1 MITVM
6 RKQHKVLMI
15 IITAL
20 VCISFSWYWNK
31 TDFSQMGREQVGKI
45 YDRNVSRVEFQRNAR
60 LLRLSGELGMT
71 TLIQGLTAGA
81 RTEAEAFENF
91 TWNLLV
97 LRHEANRL
105 GVRTTAPEIAEVV
118 KTLPAFRGEN
128 GFDLTKYTNFTD
140 HELAPMGFSEAE
152 IEELAADQLS
162 MERLEQLL
170 GVGVQVSDAET
181 ESNYEQA
188 YGKMNVSVIRFRTDE
203 FAKEVKISEDDVA
216 KYYETHKAQL
226 KSEETRKIKFAAL
239 ALTQD
244 QKKLQGKERIDVL
257 QKLADKANDFT
268 QALSEK
274 GADFDALATKF
285 QLPPHE
291 TGEFTEAVPDPQIK
305 TDPQLARTAFQLTKE
320 NPNSDPIQTPDG
332 FYVLHLTDVIPAR
345 PLTLEEARPK
355 IAESLQRERLEEMVS
370 TKAGDGARQ
379 IREALKS
386 GKPVD
391 AAMQASGLK
400 AEKLP
405 PFSFAEDTS
414 LAAEK
419 KEKPPQTEAPDLPSV
434 KETLSE
440 MNPGEVSN
448 FVRAPDGGLI
458 VIFEQREAIDPIKF
472 AQTKNLLAS
481 RYLRNKRE
489 IVFYDWLRD
498 RRRAAG
504 IEAPRT

>member
-1 MITVM
+1 
-6 RKQHKVLMI
+6 
-15 IITAL
+15 
-20 VCISFSWYWNK
+20 
-31 TDFSQMGREQVGKI
+31 
-45 YDRNVSRVEFQRNAR
+45 
-60 LLRLSGELGMT
+60 
-71 TLIQGLTAGA
+71 
-81 RTEAEAFENF
+81 
-91 TWNLLV
+91 
-97 LRHEANRL
+97 
-105 GVRTTAPEIAEVV
+105 
-118 KTLPAFRGEN
+118 
-128 GFDLTKYTNFTD
+128 
-140 HELAPMGFSEAE
+140 
-152 IEELAADQLS
+152 
-162 MERLEQLL
+162 
-170 GVGVQVSDAET
+170 
-181 ESNYEQA
+181 
-188 YGKMNVSVIRFRTDE
+188 MNVSVIRFRTDE
-203 FAKEVKISEDDVA
+203 FAKEVQISEDDVA
-216 KYYETHKAQL
+216 KYHETHKAQL

-370 TKAGDGARQ
+370 TKAGDAARQ

-448 FVRAPDGGLI
+448 FVRTPDGGLI
-458 VIFEQREAIDPIKF
+458 VIFEQREPIDPTKF
-472 AQTKNLLAS
+472 AQTKKLIAS

-489 IVFYDWLRD
+489 IVFYEWLRD

-504 IEAPRT
+504 IEAPRA

>member
-1 MITVM
+1 M
-6 RKQHKVLMI
+6 RKHHKVLMI
-15 IITAL
+15 LITAL
-20 VCISFSWYWNK
+20 VCISFSWYWNR
-31 TDFSQMGREQVGKI
+31 TDFSEMGRDQVGKI

-81 RTEAEAFENF
+81 RTDTEAFENF

-105 GVRTTAPEIAEVV
+105 GVRATAPEIAEVV
-118 KTLPAFRGEN
+118 KTLPPFRGEN
-128 GFDLTKYTNFTD
+128 GFDVNKYTNFAD
-140 HELAPMGFSEAE
+140 HELAPMGFSESE

-162 MERLEQLL
+162 MERLKQLL
-170 GVGVQVSDAET
+170 GAGVQVSDAET
-181 ESNYEQA
+181 ESDYEQA
-188 YGKMNVSVIRFRTDE
+188 YGKMNVSVIRFRADE
-203 FAKEVKISEDDVA
+203 LAKEVKISDDDVA

-226 KSEETRKIKFAAL
+226 KSEEKRKIKFAAF

-244 QKKLQGKERIDVL
+244 QKKLEGKERIDAL
-257 QKLADKANDFT
+257 QKLADKANDFS

-274 GADFDALATKF
+274 GADFDALTTKF

-291 TGEFTEAVPDPQIK
+291 TGEFAEAVPDPQIK

-355 IAESLQRERLEEMVS
+355 VAERLQREWLEEMVS
-370 TKAGDGARQ
+370 TKAGDAVRQ

-386 GKPVD
+386 GRPVE
-391 AAMQASGLK
+391 AAVQENGLK

-405 PFSFAEDTS
+405 PFSFAEETS
-414 LAAEK
+414 LTPGT
-419 KEKPPQTEAPDLPSV
+419 KENPPQTEAPDLPHV

-440 MNPGEVSN
+440 MSPGEVSN
-448 FVRAPDGGLI
+448 FVQTSDGGLI
-458 VIFEQREAIDPIKF
+458 VIFEQREPIDPTKF
-472 AQTKNLLAS
+472 AQTKSLIAS

-489 IVFYDWLRD
+489 IVFHEWLRT
-498 RRRAAG
+498 RRRAAS
-504 IEAPRT
+504 IEAPRA

>member
-1 MITVM
+1 
-6 RKQHKVLMI
+6 
-15 IITAL
+15 
-20 VCISFSWYWNK
+20 
-31 TDFSQMGREQVGKI
+31 
-45 YDRNVSRVEFQRNAR
+45 
-60 LLRLSGELGMT
+60 
-71 TLIQGLTAGA
+71 
-81 RTEAEAFENF
+81 
-91 TWNLLV
+91 
-97 LRHEANRL
+97 
-105 GVRTTAPEIAEVV
+105 
-118 KTLPAFRGEN
+118 
-128 GFDLTKYTNFTD
+128 
-140 HELAPMGFSEAE
+140 
-152 IEELAADQLS
+152 

-188 YGKMNVSVIRFRTDE
+188 YGKMNVSVIRFRSDE

-226 KSEETRKIKFAAL
+226 KSEEKRKIKFAAL

-244 QKKLQGKERIDVL
+244 QKKLQGKERIDAL

-285 QLPPHE
+285 QLPSHE
-291 TGEFTEAVPDPQIK
+291 TGEFTAAVPDPQINI
-305 TDPQLARTAFQLTKE
+305 DPQLARTAFQLTKE

-332 FYVLHLTDVIPAR
+332 FYVLHLTDVILAR

-370 TKAGDGARQ
+370 TKAGDAARQ

-391 AAMQASGLK
+391 AAVQAGGLK

-414 LAAEK
+414 LTPEG
-419 KEKPPQTEAPDLPSV
+419 KEKPPQTKAPDLPNV

-448 FVRAPDGGLI
+448 FVRTPDGGLI
-458 VIFEQREAIDPIKF
+458 VIFEQREPIDPTKF
-472 AQTKNLLAS
+472 AQTKSLIAS
-481 RYLRNKRE
+481 GYLRNKRE
-489 IVFYDWLRD
+489 IVFYEWLRD

-504 IEAPRT
+504 IEAPRA